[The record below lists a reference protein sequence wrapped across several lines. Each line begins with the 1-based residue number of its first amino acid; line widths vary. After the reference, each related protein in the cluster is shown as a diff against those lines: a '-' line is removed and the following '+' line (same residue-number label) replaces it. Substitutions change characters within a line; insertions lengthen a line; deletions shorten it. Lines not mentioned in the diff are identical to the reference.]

1 MPCSAGPSAR
11 IFWTVSCLRRSQGES
26 HDHRH
31 HLHRHP
37 RRARVRA
44 RRQRVP
50 PARGRRQSWRNAAAD
65 RSRRPAV
72 HRRPRARQRGRVR
85 PDAHGP
91 VPARRRAQPGRR
103 GDPCERRRGRR
114 PARPRVRNV
123 DRGELVGPDL
133 GPCRRGLRPLPVR
146 CAPRGRRR
154 GEPVVSAAPPLAAL
168 RSPGFRRYLIGQVPS
183 VTGSWAQVVALSWTV
198 VDRDPAALGWVVA
211 AQFTPSLLLGPWF
224 GAVTDRHD
232 RKRILMVAEAGLG
245 IVAAAYAL
253 ASATGRLTL
262 ALIGGLALGWGV
274 LNALDTPARR
284 ALVPMLVTPDRSA
297 SASAL
302 SGVVLLTGMTA
313 GSALGATLVAA
324 SGMTTAFAVNAAT
337 FAFDLV
343 VLGTIRTG
351 ASPRVAR
358 APGQLRDGLAYLRH
372 TPRLR
377 TPLVALA
384 VLATLGFT
392 VQVSVPVLV
401 RTVFGAGAGAVGIA
415 FTVVTAGGLAGSILA
430 ATRSSGRVLVSA
442 AAVMAAAMVLT
453 AAAPSLGVALSGLA
467 GSGPAGR

>member
-1 MPCSAGPSAR
+1 M
-11 IFWTVSCLRRSQGES
+11 
-26 HDHRH
+26 
-31 HLHRHP
+31 
-37 RRARVRA
+37 
-44 RRQRVP
+44 
-50 PARGRRQSWRNAAAD
+50 
-65 RSRRPAV
+65 
-72 HRRPRARQRGRVR
+72 
-85 PDAHGP
+85 
-91 VPARRRAQPGRR
+91 
-103 GDPCERRRGRR
+103 
-114 PARPRVRNV
+114 
-123 DRGELVGPDL
+123 
-133 GPCRRGLRPLPVR
+133 
-146 CAPRGRRR
+146 
-154 GEPVVSAAPPLAAL
+154 SAAPPLAAL

-198 VDRDPAALGWVVA
+198 VDNDPAALGWAVA

-324 SGMTTAFAVNAAT
+324 SGITTAFAVNAAT

-453 AAAPSLGVALSGLA
+453 AAAPSLGVALIGLA
-467 GSGPAGR
+467 GVGLAWAMFIAATLAILQTAEPAVMGRVMSWLAVVLVGGLAAGGALAGVIAGFAGGRAPFAVGAIAAIVAAAITTSAGRTPTAPE

>member
-1 MPCSAGPSAR
+1 M
-11 IFWTVSCLRRSQGES
+11 
-26 HDHRH
+26 
-31 HLHRHP
+31 
-37 RRARVRA
+37 
-44 RRQRVP
+44 
-50 PARGRRQSWRNAAAD
+50 
-65 RSRRPAV
+65 
-72 HRRPRARQRGRVR
+72 
-85 PDAHGP
+85 
-91 VPARRRAQPGRR
+91 
-103 GDPCERRRGRR
+103 
-114 PARPRVRNV
+114 
-123 DRGELVGPDL
+123 
-133 GPCRRGLRPLPVR
+133 
-146 CAPRGRRR
+146 
-154 GEPVVSAAPPLAAL
+154 SAAPPLAAL

-198 VDRDPAALGWVVA
+198 VDRDPAAMGWVIA

-262 ALIGGLALGWGV
+262 ALIGGLALVWGV

-324 SGMTTAFAVNAAT
+324 SGITTAFAVNAAT

-343 VLGTIRTG
+343 VLGAIRTG

-392 VQVSVPVLV
+392 VQVSVPILV
-401 RTVFGAGAGAVGIA
+401 RTVFSAGAGAVGIA

-430 ATRSSGRVLVSA
+430 ATRSSGRALVSA

-453 AAAPSLGVALSGLA
+453 AAAPSLGVALIGLA
-467 GSGPAGR
+467 GVGLAWAMFIAATLAILQTAEPAVMGRVMSWLAVVLVGGLAAGGALAGVIAGLAGGRAPFAVGAIAAIVAAAITTSAGRTPTDAAVAVQANPRQPSRRSESPTIEPGGGGS

>member
-1 MPCSAGPSAR
+1 M
-11 IFWTVSCLRRSQGES
+11 
-26 HDHRH
+26 
-31 HLHRHP
+31 
-37 RRARVRA
+37 
-44 RRQRVP
+44 
-50 PARGRRQSWRNAAAD
+50 
-65 RSRRPAV
+65 
-72 HRRPRARQRGRVR
+72 
-85 PDAHGP
+85 
-91 VPARRRAQPGRR
+91 
-103 GDPCERRRGRR
+103 
-114 PARPRVRNV
+114 
-123 DRGELVGPDL
+123 
-133 GPCRRGLRPLPVR
+133 
-146 CAPRGRRR
+146 
-154 GEPVVSAAPPLAAL
+154 SAAPPLAAL

-198 VDRDPAALGWVVA
+198 VDHDPAALGWVVA

-324 SGMTTAFAVNAAT
+324 SGITTAFAVNAAT

-453 AAAPSLGVALSGLA
+453 AAAPSLGVALIGLA
-467 GSGPAGR
+467 GVGLAWAMFIAATLAILQTAEPAVMGRVMSWLAVVLVGGLAAGGALAGVIAGFAGGRAPFAVGAIAAIVAAAITTSAGRTPTAPE